1 MIRFAL
7 KSLAGRKL
15 RTALTALA
23 IVLGVA
29 MMSGAYVLTDTID
42 KAFDAIFV
50 DSYAGTDAVVT
61 GKDAGFSFEGESA
74 QTPPIPEETLERVR
88 AVDGVEIA
96 TGSVQDFQTKL
107 LRPDGES
114 IDTGGAPS
122 FAFGIETAPEYDR
135 FNPLNLVEGRWPSG
149 GGEVAVDEGVADD
162 ENLELGDRIGVAAL
176 GPAQEFEIVGIA
188 KYGDLSSLGGATFA
202 IFDVPTAQE
211 LLDKEGQL
219 DSVQVAAAAGTTPE
233 QVRERLQSELGS
245 DFTVRTGVE
254 EADEASSEIATF
266 TTIIR
271 YFLLSFAGIAL
282 FVGAFVIFNTLSITV
297 AQRMREFATLRTL
310 GATRRQV
317 LRSVILEALVIG
329 LGASIVGL
337 FGGLGLAVGLNKLF
351 KALNLDLPQTQTVFA
366 TRTIVVSLLVGTL
379 VTLIAG
385 LFPAIR
391 ATRVPPIA
399 AVREGA
405 TMPRGR
411 FARFTP
417 YIAVVIV
424 ALAILALGYGTLAD
438 DIAIGD
444 RFALLGIGVLALF
457 IGVAML
463 SSRLVRPLVRVV
475 GIPARRIGGAAGKLA
490 EGNAQRNPGRTA
502 ATAAALMIGI
512 ALVTFVSVLADGLR
526 VSNSDAIERQIQS
539 DLLVTSQDGYSEF
552 PAAVGDAVEG
562 AEGVETV
569 SNVRQDVA
577 EIDGD
582 GAALTGLDER
592 INQVYDFRWEE
603 GSDEVLTQLGDDG
616 AVLPNNVAEDHDLA
630 VGDSIRVLTP
640 DNERKDFVVRGIY
653 EGSPFYPL
661 LGSASISQEA
671 FDGLYDRPRNRFTLL
686 NVAGDEAA
694 ARDERRERARGL
706 PRHPRPDASGV
717 DRQGG
722 PGDPAVPAAALRPAR
737 AVGDHQPLRHGEHAR
752 VVGLRAH
759 TGAGNAASGGDDAAA
774 DATDDPPRERDHGT
788 DRRGARAPARDLPG
802 GARDARPR
810 PVRPPLRGAG
820 RPADR
825 ARDRRRHRRAPSG
838 DHAGTTGG
846 EARPASSAPVRV
858 GPAGH
863 SRSTVWMRLPR
874 VCVTAAL
881 RRPRAGSGALHF
893 CRSVSASVSS
903 AASASVWMSAD
914 EATSSSVPSSARA
927 ARPALASIS
936 SAILASIVWAA
947 MIRQA
952 VTGSVCPI
960 RCTRSMAWVCSALV
974 QESSARTTL
983 LATCR
988 FRPTPAAVREQI
1000 AIAILGSLTNAS
1012 MLRCRLAGVW
1022 SPRTEAYWMPRDSNS
1037 SDAASI
1043 TSMCL
1048 AKNTTL
1054 PALRASCAA

>member
-15 RTALTALA
+15 RTVLTALA

-42 KAFDAIFV
+42 KAFNAIFV

-114 IDTGGAPS
+114 IDTGGLPS
-122 FAFGIETAPEYDR
+122 FAFGIETAPEYER
-135 FNPLNLVEGRWPSG
+135 FNPLKLVEGRWPSS
-149 GGEVAVDEGVADD
+149 GGEVAVDEGVAGD
-162 ENLELGDRIGVAAL
+162 EDLEVGDRIGVAAL

-188 KYGDLSSLGGATFA
+188 KYGDLSSIGGATFA

-219 DSVQVAAAAGTTPE
+219 DSVQAAAAEGTTPE
-233 QVRERLQSELGS
+233 QLAQRIQSELGS
-245 DFTVRTGVE
+245 DVNVLTGGE
-254 EADEASSEIATF
+254 QADEESSEIATF

-282 FVGAFVIFNTLSITV
+282 LVGAFVIFNTLSITV

-310 GATRRQV
+310 GASRRQV

-337 FGGLGLAVGLNKLF
+337 FLGLGLAVGLNELF

-417 YIAVVIV
+417 YIAAAIV
-424 ALAILALGYGTLAD
+424 ALAIMALGYGTLAD
-438 DIAIGD
+438 DIALGD
-444 RFALLGIGVLALF
+444 RFTLLGVGVLALF

-463 SSRLVRPLVRVV
+463 SSRLVRPLVRLV
-475 GIPARRIGGAAGKLA
+475 GIPARHVGGAAGKLA
-490 EGNAQRNPGRTA
+490 ERNAQRNPGRTA
-502 ATAAALMIGI
+502 ATAAALMIGL
-512 ALVTFVSVLADGLR
+512 ALVTFVSVLANGLR

-539 DLLVTSQDGYSEF
+539 DLIVTSQDGYSEF
-552 PAAVGDAVEG
+552 PAAVGDAVEE

-569 SNVRQDVA
+569 SNVRQEIAQVA
-577 EIDGD
+577 GD
-582 GAALTGLDER
+582 GANLTGLDER
-592 INQVYDFRWEE
+592 INEVYDFRWEE

-616 AVLPNNVAEDHDLA
+616 AVLPNNVAEDNDLA
-630 VGDSIRVLTP
+630 VGDSFGVLTP
-640 DNERKDFVVRGIY
+640 DNARKDFVVRGIY

-661 LGSASISQEA
+661 LGSASISLEA
-671 FDGLYDRPRNRFTLL
+671 FDELYDRPRNRFTLL

-694 ARDERRERARGL
+694 AKTSVENALQGFPDTRTQTRPEWIDKEDQAIQQFLLLLYVLLALSVIISLFGMVNTLALSVFERTRELGML
-706 PRHPRPDASGV
+706 
-717 DRQGG
+717 
-722 PGDPAVPAAALRPAR
+722 R
-737 AVGDHQPLRHGEHAR
+737 AVGMTRRQTRRMIRHESVITALIGAALGLPLGIFLAALVTRALGQYDIRFALPVGQLIVLAIVAVIAGLLAAITPARRAAQLDPLR
-752 VVGLRAH
+752 
-759 TGAGNAASGGDDAAA
+759 
-774 DATDDPPRERDHGT
+774 
-788 DRRGARAPARDLPG
+788 
-802 GARDARPR
+802 
-810 PVRPPLRGAG
+810 
-820 RPADR
+820 
-825 ARDRRRHRRAPSG
+825 
-838 DHAGTTGG
+838 
-846 EARPASSAPVRV
+846 
-858 GPAGH
+858 
-863 SRSTVWMRLPR
+863 
-874 VCVTAAL
+874 AL
-881 RRPRAGSGALHF
+881 QY
-893 CRSVSASVSS
+893 
-903 AASASVWMSAD
+903 
-914 EATSSSVPSSARA
+914 E
-927 ARPALASIS
+927 
-936 SAILASIVWAA
+936 
-947 MIRQA
+947 
-952 VTGSVCPI
+952 
-960 RCTRSMAWVCSALV
+960 
-974 QESSARTTL
+974 
-983 LATCR
+983 
-988 FRPTPAAVREQI
+988 
-1000 AIAILGSLTNAS
+1000 
-1012 MLRCRLAGVW
+1012 
-1022 SPRTEAYWMPRDSNS
+1022 
-1037 SDAASI
+1037 
-1043 TSMCL
+1043 
-1048 AKNTTL
+1048 
-1054 PALRASCAA
+1054 